1 MPADCVSYGVWN
13 LPYGELG
20 YVLDEEE
27 ARRRDAA
34 GEEYWVIFGD
44 PAHPE
49 KVLQVAP
56 EKVHYKVVWLDD
68 LNRITLLYLFVPED
82 DNHHEGRAQRLF
94 LEQLHYK
101 EFDPGDREP
110 PPHIDS
116 AAAGTSY
123 FEHDGSAYHT
133 TVNGQEH
140 YEGHSDPMEPDQ
152 ATHILFEPAYPVFG
166 EWDRITRKDRDQ

>member
-1 MPADCVSYGVWN
+1 MSCETISYGRWGLAYGN
-13 LPYGELG
+13 LKERYT
-20 YVLDEEE
+20 EEQ
-27 ARRRDAA
+27 ARSRDAA
-34 GEEYWVIFGD
+34 GQEYWVIFGD

-56 EKVHYKVVWLDD
+56 EKVQYKVAWLDD
-68 LNRITLLYLFVPED
+68 LNRITLSYLFVPED
-82 DNHHEGRAQRLF
+82 KEHRENWAQRLF

-110 PPHIDS
+110 PPRIGS

-123 FEHDGSAYHT
+123 FEHDGSAYHLT
-133 TVNGQEH
+133 RRGADR

-152 ATHILFEPAYPVFG
+152 AAHILFEPAYPVFG